1 MNLDELRCLDEAYV
15 AHTYA
20 RFPLAVGTGSGAT
33 CQNEAGEEFLDFTS
47 GIGVNVLGFCHPA
60 WVRAVQEQAAQVA
73 HISNLFYTAP
83 GMKLAKALNAR
94 TGCKRTFFCNSG
106 AEANEGA
113 IKAARKYSHDTYGPQ
128 RSEIITLVNSFHG
141 RTITT
146 LSATGQDVFHKDFG
160 PFTPGF
166 VHARA
171 NDITDLTAKVTPNTC
186 AIMMELVQGE
196 GGVLPLERAFTDA
209 VAKLCAERDI
219 LLVLDEVQTGVGH
232 TGTFLAC
239 EQYGLNPDIV
249 TLAKGLG
256 GGLPIGAV
264 LLYEKCA
271 DTLGLGDHGTT
282 FGGNPI
288 ACAGACA
295 VLEAV
300 DEKLLAEV
308 REKGAYITKELGA
321 MPHVQGVTGLGLM
334 LGAQLTDGV
343 ASKEVVERCLKRGVL
358 FLTAKAKLRLLPP
371 LTITQEQLTR
381 GLHILRDVL
390 EHWEENEA

>member
-1 MNLDELRCLDEAYV
+1 MDEAYV
-15 AHTYA
+15 ARTYA
-20 RFPLAVGTGSGAT
+20 RFPLAVNSGTGAACKNDEG
-33 CQNEAGEEFLDFTS
+33 GEFLDFTS

-83 GMKLAKALNAR
+83 GMRLAELLSRR

-113 IKAARKYSHDTYGPQ
+113 IKAARKYSHDKYGPE

-171 NDITDLTAKVTPNTC
+171 NDCSDLAAKLSPNTC

-196 GGVLPLERAFTDA
+196 GGVLPLTREFTDA
-209 VAKLCAERDI
+209 VASICKQRDI

-239 EQYGLNPDIV
+239 EQFGLSPDIV

-271 DTLGLGDHGTT
+271 DTLGPGDHATT
-282 FGGNPI
+282 FGGNPVS
-288 ACAGACA
+288 CAGACA
-295 VLEAV
+295 VLGVV
-300 DEKLLAEV
+300 DDALLRQV
-308 REKGAYITKELGA
+308 REKSESIVAELLA
-321 MPHVQGVTGLGLM
+321 MPHVKGVTGLGLM
-334 LGAQLTDGV
+334 LGVEFEDGI
-343 ASKEVVERCLKRGVL
+343 AAKEVLARCLAHGVL
-358 FLTAKAKLRLLPP
+358 FLTAKTKLRLLPP
-371 LTITQEQLTR
+371 LTITQEQIVR
-381 GLHILRDVL
+381 GLAVLRNEL
-390 EHWEENEA
+390 EHWEENGK